1 MSRKTNTLT
10 VFFIY
15 LSIHFYSSSVFAEKC
30 RDSEPLTWGSWT
42 GNVLNKTCKGYEF
55 VNIPGVEGF
64 IFKTDN
70 FDSGT
75 NMTLVTH
82 ATNMNATSKSF
93 SDKKIKIEVI
103 NTMAYPSETSTF
115 DPQIAG
121 RIESDFIFSK
131 FKVNYTAVAQRYEYI
146 QENDTLIAEFPVETT
161 IDTDIEWINELFL
174 LSPEAQFL
182 NFDVNVLSEMCSEN
196 SEIDYGDDDDEPRC
210 HRRLSIT
217 NSDLVFASKT
227 YRVDYFSDKNNGFRV
242 EVREVDTIC
251 TPFLGC
257 YTLPYYRGTLY
268 LDAVEGSEQD
278 DMDFTKLYWID
289 ADGFRTDFGNSE
301 VHQKMVDNL
310 NNLYDKRMKP
320 TTPKLTTPG
329 ITSPDSTF

>member
-1 MSRKTNTLT
+1 MNEALT
-10 VFFIY
+10 IG
-15 LSIHFYSSSVFAEKC
+15 LSIEDFESNYNINN
-30 RDSEPLTWGSWT
+30 SEDLLKSLKNTKTPIKKSCFKKLGSR
-42 GNVLNKTCKGYEF
+42 
-55 VNIPGVEGF
+55 
-64 IFKTDN
+64 
-70 FDSGT
+70 
-75 NMTLVTH
+75 
-82 ATNMNATSKSF
+82 TSDDLF
-93 SDKKIKIEVI
+93 S
-103 NTMAYPSETSTF
+103 A
-115 DPQIAG
+115 
-121 RIESDFIFSK
+121 FSK
-131 FKVNYTAVAQRYEYI
+131 TANRRLSKAQQDSLKNLHQDLLCSVPGKQWFEWFHKSQTNYSQTKSIQESVNYFVESLGTDEDEFEIVKKSLLNS
-146 QENDTLIAEFPVETT
+146 EN
-161 IDTDIEWINELFL
+161 
-174 LSPEAQFL
+174 
-182 NFDVNVLSEMCSEN
+182 SEN